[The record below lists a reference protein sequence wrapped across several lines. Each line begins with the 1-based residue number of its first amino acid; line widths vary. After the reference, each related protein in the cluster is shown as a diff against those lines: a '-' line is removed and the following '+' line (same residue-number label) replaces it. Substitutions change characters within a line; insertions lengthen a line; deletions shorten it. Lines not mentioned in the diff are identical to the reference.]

1 MEKLPN
7 QITEIWIN
15 RSALDQTK
23 IVSIDFDAKQLQT
36 DEVLLQV
43 DSFGFSANNIT
54 YAIFGEKMAYWG
66 FFPAAEGWGIVPV
79 WGFATV
85 LASNHAEVKVGEKVF
100 GYLPM
105 ASHLV
110 IQAGKNAAHGFYD
123 IHAKRKSISPVYDY
137 YQRCAVDP
145 GYRADKEAWQLNYR
159 PLFLTSFVLDDY
171 VGEALQQMHAQGTAI
186 GQIVLTSASSK
197 TAYGA
202 AHLLMKHRVERG
214 LDYQVVGLTSPNN
227 VAFTDQLGC
236 YDEVL
241 AYSDTTALSA
251 DTGTWVLDF
260 SGNKTLLLNL
270 QQSLHAKLL
279 LIGST
284 DVEAQHDKPQG
295 QLHSEFFFAPSQVK
309 KRSAEWGQEGFA
321 LRYAKA
327 WQGFNQLIEQ
337 HISEAHYRGAASIET
352 MYKHALAGQLNIA
365 QINTLKF

>member
-7 QITEIWIN
+7 QITEIWVN
-15 RSALDQTK
+15 RDNLAQTK
-23 IVSIDFDAKQLQT
+23 TVAIAFDAKQLQS
-36 DEVLLQV
+36 DEALLRV
-43 DSFGFSANNIT
+43 DSFGLSANNIT
-54 YAIFGEKMAYWG
+54 YALFGEKMAYWG
-66 FFPAAEGWGIVPV
+66 FFPAADGWGIVPV

-85 LASNHAEVKVGEKVF
+85 VASKHAEVKVGERVF

-110 IQAGKNAAHGFYD
+110 IQAGKNAGHGFYD

-137 YQRCAVDP
+137 YQRTAVDP

-171 VGEALQQMHAQGTAI
+171 VGEVLQEMAAQGTSL

-202 AHLLMKHRVERG
+202 AHLLMKHRAERSA
-214 LDYQVVGLTSPNN
+214 DYQVVGLTSPSN
-227 VAFTDQLGC
+227 VAFTKQLGC

-241 AYSDTTALSA
+241 AYPDTAQLSA
-251 DTGTWVLDF
+251 NSGTWVLDF
-260 SGNKTLLLNL
+260 SGNKTLLLHL
-270 QQSLHAKLL
+270 QQSLQAKLL

-284 DVEAQHDKPQG
+284 DVDAQHDKPEG

-321 LRYAKA
+321 IRYAKA
-327 WQGFNQLIEQ
+327 WQGFNQLIEP
-337 HISEAHYRGAASIET
+337 HISEANYTGADAIEA
-352 MYKHALAGQLNIA
+352 MYKTALAGELNIA